1 MTKILVKKNN
11 IYYLHG
17 YFSWVQARKQH
28 EVYLYETDE
37 GDIIPVTQVEY
48 VETITNEKIDL
59 TYVGKINKFI
69 KIIDEKTFYDTMLV
83 NIGLTSSQNAI
94 DAWIYF
100 ITCLINKTSR
110 KLFYP
115 SYYESK
121 VLVTSKMLEEFM
133 YM

>member
-1 MTKILVKKNN
+1 MTKLEIKNN
-11 IYYLHG
+11 NNYYLYG
-17 YFSWVQARKQH
+17 YFSWVQAGKQH

-69 KIIDEKTFYDTMLV
+69 RIIDEKTFYDTMLV
-83 NIGLTSSQNAI
+83 NVGLTSSQNAL

-100 ITCLINKTSR
+100 ITCLINKTSK
-110 KLFYP
+110 KLLYP

-121 VLVTSKMLEEFM
+121 TVISSRMLEEFM